1 MTRYE
6 RLIATIADETAK
18 AEAAKKRGDENM
30 ERFHQNAAEGFQ
42 RRLRVLSLDE
52 AAELVG

>member
-30 ERFHQNAAEGFQ
+30 ERFHRNAAEGFQ
-42 RRLRVLSLDE
+42 RKLLDLPIDE

>member
-30 ERFHQNAAEGFQ
+30 ERFHRNAAEGFQ
-42 RRLRVLSLDE
+42 RRLRSISLDE
-52 AAELVG
+52 AAEIAG

>member
-18 AEAAKKRGDENM
+18 AEEAKKRGDAAM
-30 ERFHQNAAEGFQ
+30 ATFHRNAAEGFQ
-42 RRLRVLSLDE
+42 RRLRSLSLDE
-52 AAELVG
+52 AAEVV

>member
-6 RLIATIADETAK
+6 RLVATIADETAK
-18 AEAAKKRGDENM
+18 AEEAKKRDDENM
-30 ERFHQNAAEGFQ
+30 ERFHRNAAEGFQ
-42 RRLRVLSLDE
+42 RQLRALHVDE